1 MGRSRVPTGKI
12 KPVNSES
19 NYNPYHAFLIDVRTK
34 IPTSKEAEEARGSR
48 MFCDKSKP
56 RQGKLHDTHTH
67 YHTVNMNTNYPHAL
81 SSPSITPSH
90 PSSPCHTRDSW
101 LIRHYCH
108 APYHRRHTGL
118 NYWPFFNKAMDCL
131 RNGAGT
137 AVDYI
142 ESLLFYILRM
152 SDFCYLHPSTPA
164 RQRMAI
170 DFRQRWMG
178 VAARN

>member
-1 MGRSRVPTGKI
+1 
-12 KPVNSES
+12 
-19 NYNPYHAFLIDVRTK
+19 
-34 IPTSKEAEEARGSR
+34 

-118 NYWPFFNKAMDCL
+118 NYWPLFNKAMDCL

-164 RQRMAI
+164 RQRLLLIFARDEWEWPRGI
-170 DFRQRWMG
+170 KNKKTKRGRRRVGLSGG
-178 VAARN
+178 VKGRKKKVGVIKAAGFWHRSKGTVCPNM